1 MNYET
6 LLKHGAAF
14 NTFEEIHNLIEI
26 KSKREYFN
34 FLQCDTKLLIKKL
47 NKKKEKSTLL
57 SEKQKITTMYTKVN
71 RITILLL
78 IISEKLN
85 FKKKKLKNFKFKI
98 IINII
103 K

>member
-14 NTFEEIHNLIEI
+14 NTFKEIHNLIEI

-47 NKKKEKSTLL
+47 NKKKDQHLNVYII
-57 SEKQKITTMYTKVN
+57 KI
-71 RITILLL
+71 RP
-78 IISEKLN
+78 KLN
-85 FKKKKLKNFKFKI
+85 QKALEKEI
-98 IINII
+98 YNII
-103 K
+103 TLKIVHLQYESI